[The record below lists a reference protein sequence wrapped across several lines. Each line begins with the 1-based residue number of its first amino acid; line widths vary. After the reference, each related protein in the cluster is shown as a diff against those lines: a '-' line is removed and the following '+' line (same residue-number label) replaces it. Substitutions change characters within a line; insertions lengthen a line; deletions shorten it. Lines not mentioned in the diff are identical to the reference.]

1 MKYNSHLTGQSGA
14 SSNLI
19 VQPTQCLG
27 ERTLRASKVQG
38 RMAPEGLAKVTG
50 LPCRCTRRRGRS
62 QRQPPAGRGSGGGA
76 PGTPKAGAGGD
87 KGRSPSSPRRL
98 RAHAA
103 PPKSIFLMIFMILHL
118 AKLHFQ
124 NRATLKNIVSVVLA
138 ASDRE
143 KPFRDL
149 TNHCP
154 RIPSRS

>member
-62 QRQPPAGRGSGGGA
+62 QRQPPAGRGSGSGA

-103 PPKSIFLMIFMILHL
+103 PPKFICTRHRRSSFFDGFHDFAPREVALSKQSITQQKSSRLSWRL
-118 AKLHFQ
+118 AI
-124 NRATLKNIVSVVLA
+124 AKNPLEI
-138 ASDRE
+138 
-143 KPFRDL
+143 
-149 TNHCP
+149 
-154 RIPSRS
+154 